1 MRSIVLALVVTASAC
16 GGDDPID
23 LHALGACDQVWIRNG
38 YTECEA
44 ACENSTRALNAMGSA
59 CPAHTSAGPYSC
71 SKTFEL
77 QGVTGCCASRSPQI
91 LFAECD

>member
-1 MRSIVLALVVTASAC
+1 MRSIVVALALSASAC
-16 GGDDPID
+16 GGDAID
-23 LHALGACDQVWIRNG
+23 LHALGACDEVWNRNG

-44 ACENSTRALNAMGSA
+44 ACENSTIALNAMGSA
-59 CPAHTSAGPYSC
+59 CPAHSSAGPFTC

-77 QGVTGCCASRSPQI
+77 QGVTGCCASRQPQL